1 MRIGMVGKGG
11 SGKTSV
17 SWMLLQTMAGL
28 SERVV
33 GLDADY
39 NQHLAAMLGLQNEA
53 IPALADSK
61 EALVRHVLGTR
72 TDLTSATFRKTTLP
86 AAGSNLLRL
95 DGADAFLARF
105 LAKATPHIALLRV
118 GEFSAADRGER
129 CYHSRTAAADIL
141 LNHLDPAPN
150 QPHLLVDFTA
160 GVDPFASPL
169 YRQFDALVLVV
180 EPTLKGVEVVR
191 QWRQLLEGTPSPLL
205 VVANK
210 LVDPADLGWLSAQ
223 LGAKV
228 DAALWADP
236 ALRRHE
242 RGEPLYWQDL
252 LPANQAGLLALWQQ
266 LKSYSVQQLAA

>member
-1 MRIGMVGKGG
+1 MRMGVVGKGG

-17 SWMLLQTMAGL
+17 SWMLLQTMAGV

-39 NQHLAAMLGLQNEA
+39 NQHLAAMLGLSNET
-53 IPALADSK
+53 IPALADNK
-61 EALVRHVLGTR
+61 DALVQHVLGTR
-72 TDLTSATFRKTTLP
+72 TDMTATTFRKTTLP
-86 AAGSNLLRL
+86 AAGSALLRL
-95 DGADAFLARF
+95 DAADPFLGRF
-105 LAKATPHIALLRV
+105 MAAVGPYVSLLRI
-118 GEFSAADRGER
+118 GEFSAEDRGER

-141 LNHLDPAPN
+141 LNHLERSTL
-150 QPHLLVDFTA
+150 QSHLLVDFTA

-169 YRQFDALVLVV
+169 YRQFDALILVV

-191 QWRQLLEGTPSPLL
+191 QWRALLAETPTPLL
-205 VVANK
+205 IVANK
-210 LVDPADLGWLSAQ
+210 LTDPADLGWLSGQ
-223 LGAKV
+223 LGDKV

-242 RGEPLYWQDL
+242 RGEALQWQDL

-266 LKSYSVQQLAA
+266 LKSYSVQSLAA